1 MNEGT
6 GNNFCHLNNASAS
19 GGGNDTNHSAPAVS
33 RSQQMREIQ
42 FQQNLRLDEMLMEQF
57 RLKQRRREQDQRQQQ
72 GGSYGG
78 RQNGGDAGHYQG
90 MSQSQPPTSMMATMS
105 DNGASLRSPQQQNS
119 REFRMPSFANSSD
132 DNSNIFHL
140 QDSFQPERIQSPSRR
155 GRQQQG
161 HQQLTRSLPLM
172 HNNNNNNLDNTT
184 QFSQSMTQ
192 FQGHQSVEDL
202 RADIHRRTLQLQQLQ
217 RQKIDDSSTSSSL
230 LQPASSFPSQPQ
242 RPQQQHQNRLPHSFK
257 GTSSNMNNSSN
268 IKNNGGTSFRHSNS
282 DPLGVTTTSTSTASK
297 PLFHRE
303 DPLGFCREVNT
314 NGYGSSSSSNN
325 NTNSSNPPP
334 LVNLQQQQMTTII
347 NINLARASTIINT
360 NITQTSSPTPLSPI
374 TKAFPPPLSGVS
386 SQMKR
391 RRLNSDQMMQ
401 MFLSD
406 VIIESPHKLSG
417 KRLLAPTS
425 TKRTTDA
432 GVESGITAAN
442 PNAGR
447 SSSSS
452 AGNDIIEPE
461 PFSISP
467 VIDLGSFADFFLGT
481 TQEGN
486 NTNPG
491 DNMNT
496 ISPPP
501 PPFGMKQCLPNTSDQ
516 AMNPS
521 PLPPAD
527 EATKQQ
533 ANKAKDVNNKTK
545 QGTTNTPKDKS
556 HHIITPSTAAISELT
571 AEIRSQAKKQE
582 QKQKKERAT
591 SPSDETQDS
600 SESNQD
606 DKPTTTAADA
616 AGLAKIA
623 SVMEAS
629 QTSQQNIHDWDRK
642 FGLRRAHSKTMR
654 ESCRSRKKV
663 LDFLKGE
670 IKEGKGSVLSEL
682 YAGVI
687 SSTSEGSTVQEGSTS
702 APTNSDDV
710 MKTEQEEDSSLHSP
724 SPPSMHGDEVNEE
737 DIEMSTTEKV
747 KEDNDGELERMFRR
761 ASLDCVENV
770 MGKELS
776 LLRRGRQSSS
786 GSSSDCSDKS
796 AADTLMPMMPLPQET
811 DRVQYHARGA

>member
-57 RLKQRRREQDQRQQQ
+57 RLKQIVNRERAKRVSFSLYNQYVNRYRLQQ

-78 RQNGGDAGHYQG
+78 GQNGGDVGHYQG
-90 MSQSQPPTSMMATMS
+90 MSQSQPPTPMMATMS
-105 DNGASLRSPQQQNS
+105 DNGAPLRSSPQQQNS
-119 REFRMPSFANSSD
+119 REFMMPSFANSSD
-132 DNSNIFHL
+132 NNINIFHL

-172 HNNNNNNLDNTT
+172 RNNNNNNLDNNT
-184 QFSQSMTQ
+184 QLSQSMTQ

-202 RADIHRRTLQLQQLQ
+202 RADIHRRTLRLQQLQ
-217 RQKIDDSSTSSSL
+217 RQIEERQIDDSSMSSSL
-230 LQPASSFPSQPQ
+230 FQPASSFPSQPQ
-242 RPQQQHQNRLPHSFK
+242 RPQQQQNGLPHSFK
-257 GTSSNMNNSSN
+257 GTSSNMKKSN
-268 IKNNGGTSFRHSNS
+268 TIKNNGGTSFRHSNS
-282 DPLGVTTTSTSTASK
+282 DPLGMTKASTSTASQ
-297 PLFHRE
+297 PLFHKE

-314 NGYGSSSSSNN
+314 NGYGGSSSSNN

-334 LVNLQQQQMTTII
+334 PPVNLQQQQMTAII

-406 VIIESPHKLSG
+406 VIIESPHEITG

-425 TKRTTDA
+425 TKMTRNV
-432 GVESGITAAN
+432 GVDSGITAAN
-442 PNAGR
+442 PNAGS

-496 ISPPP
+496 ISPPPP

-629 QTSQQNIHDWDRK
+629 QTSQQNIHDWDKK

-682 YAGVI
+682 FAGVI
-687 SSTSEGSTVQEGSTS
+687 SSTSEGSTVQEISTS

-724 SPPSMHGDEVNEE
+724 SPPSMHGDEVNED

-776 LLRRGRQSSS
+776 LLQRGRQSSS
-786 GSSSDCSDKS
+786 GHHQI
-796 AADTLMPMMPLPQET
+796 ALTRALLIF
-811 DRVQYHARGA
+811 